1 VHHAGERKVR
11 VVPDAFYLPLDAG
24 RFTATALTAG
34 PWDGELQHGG
44 PPSALL
50 ARAVEQTPADR
61 PATVARMSVD
71 LLGPVPVGPVE
82 VSSRVLRPG
91 RSVELVEA
99 ELSAGGRVAARALA
113 WRIREARLELPSS
126 ATEILQPPAF
136 PEADTPTDPSWT
148 GGFIA
153 SLQTRFVAG
162 GWDVAGPATM
172 WARMTVPL
180 VDGEEPTGL
189 QRLMV
194 LADCGNGISSGLPIA
209 RWMFINPDLS
219 VHLARLPEG
228 EWLCLQAETRLDP
241 ARGFGLAAS
250 RLYDRTGQVA
260 TGAQSLFL
268 TARSGS

>member
-1 VHHAGERKVR
+1 VP

-34 PWDGELQHGG
+34 PWDSELQHGG

-61 PATVARMSVD
+61 PSTVVRMSVD

-99 ELSAGGRVAARALA
+99 ELSAAGRVAARALA
-113 WRIREARLELPSS
+113 WRIRELPLELPD
-126 ATEILQPPAF
+126 AAAGIRQPPPF
-136 PEADTPTDPSWT
+136 IETDSDAGPGWT
-148 GGFIA
+148 GGFIS
-153 SLQTRFVAG
+153 SLQTRFVEG
-162 GWDVAGPATM
+162 GWNAPGPATM
-172 WARMTVPL
+172 WARMRVPL
-180 VDGEEPTGL
+180 VDAEQPSGL

-194 LADCGNGISSGLPIA
+194 LADCGNGISSALPISD
-209 RWMFINPDLS
+209 WMFINPDLS
-219 VHLARLPEG
+219 VHLTRLPDG
-228 EWLCLQAETRLDP
+228 DWLCLQAETRIDP

-250 RLYDRTGQVA
+250 RLYDRTGQIA
-260 TGAQSLFL
+260 TGAQSLL
-268 TARSGS
+268 VTAR